1 MILYILLSVLLYQL
15 EMLIQEHCPELHTHF
30 KAHEFST
37 STFASK
43 WFLTLFCSVF
53 QKDLSIR
60 ILDIFFVDGIKVI
73 FRVGLGPGY
82 IFLNNRSIKLE
93 NIKTRLEIPNELL
106 FLLM

>member
-1 MILYILLSVLLYQL
+1 
-15 EMLIQEHCPELHTHF
+15 MLINEHCPELHTHF

-60 ILDIFFVDGIKVI
+60 ILDIFFVEGSKVI
-73 FRVGLGPGY
+73 FRVGLGTVLFY
-82 IFLNNRSIKLE
+82 RIDSESQIYKNRREQLIL
-93 NIKTRLEIPNELL
+93 T
-106 FLLM
+106 